1 MPMSLSKYQKYLE
14 GRNMNHANKRFA
26 VNQVSVWLEWLPK
39 KAEES
44 NYKDLMD
51 YIGHLQEQGKNPAQ
65 ANRILQAISHYYE
78 CYELKNV
85 AIGTRI
91 KGVVQKAK
99 VAVFTEKQLDEMY
112 ELFIPKQGKGYYHL
126 SDKLVLGLMIYQGLE
141 VGDFMKIETKDVD
154 LEKGKIYIPSR
165 GHRRSRL
172 LDLQAHQI
180 LQLYHYLFID
190 RPKHCNES
198 SEKLLSPQGDGYN
211 NFHWQYKKLSKEV
224 KRQIKEKLDK
234 EVIKLSQLRQSRI
247 TIWIRKYGL
256 RKAQY
261 MAGFRRVLS
270 IERYQDPNLENLKA
284 QVKTYHPFK

>member
-1 MPMSLSKYQKYLE
+1 MSLTKYRKYLE
-14 GRNMNHANKRFA
+14 DREMNYANKRFA
-26 VNQVSVWLEWLPK
+26 VNQVKVWLEWLPK
-39 KAEES
+39 KVEES

-65 ANRILQAISHYYE
+65 INRILQAISHYYE
-78 CYELKNV
+78 CHELKNV

-99 VAVFTEKQLDEMY
+99 VAVFTEKELDEMY
-112 ELFIPKQGKGYYHL
+112 EEFIPKSDKGYYHL

-141 VGDFMKIETKDVD
+141 VGDFMRIETKDVD

-165 GHRRSRL
+165 GHRKSRS

-180 LQLYHYLFID
+180 LQLYHYLFVD
-190 RPKHCNES
+190 RPKYCNEA
-198 SEKLLSPQGDGYN
+198 SEKLLSPQGDDYN

-234 EVIKLSQLRQSRI
+234 EVIKLSQFRQSRI

-284 QVKTYHPFK
+284 QVKKYHPW